1 MIQHKI
7 GSAQSPAVKINT
19 SVQKVVGHV
28 IMIVLFFFFNNPKS
42 EFIASSNYVFIDF
55 ESVNTTPESGCT
67 SNIELSLT

>member
-28 IMIVLFFFFNNPKS
+28 IMIFFFFFNNPKS

>member
-28 IMIVLFFFFNNPKS
+28 IMIFFFLNNPKS